1 MDLKINWK
9 TDRRKV
15 ADLKHWDKNPRKI
28 SRQKAELLKERIRER
43 GFHDVIKIDLN
54 NVILSGNCRTDVLL
68 ELGIEE
74 VNVLVPDRELT
85 AEEMEKIGLESNMND
100 GEWDFSKMK
109 DNFEINTLL
118 ETGFNSSELSFMFDV
133 PLVEDEFDEDKAIEE
148 AKKTEIKNG
157 DVYQLGDHKLMCGDS
172 TNFEDVE
179 KLMGEERAT
188 MIYSD
193 PPYNIKLS
201 YAGGGRNK
209 K

>member
-1 MDLKINWK
+1 M
-9 TDRRKV
+9 
-15 ADLKHWDKNPRKI
+15 
-28 SRQKAELLKERIRER
+28 
-43 GFHDVIKIDLN
+43 N

-193 PPYNIKLS
+193 PPYNIKLR